1 MPAPLLER
9 TLMDVRQRPMNMRLS
24 FAVLCV
30 LFCGLAAS
38 PADTPAD
45 TPANRLAAAREY
57 LKAAPPAE
65 MIEST
70 VAQLAS
76 RLPENRREEFRK
88 ALAKVLSSE
97 HLEEITLRAIVKHFT
112 VREIKALTAFYGSPE
127 GRSISKKFAAYMSDV
142 MPAIQQEVNEAL
154 EELEHGRP

>member
-1 MPAPLLER
+1 
-9 TLMDVRQRPMNMRLS
+9 MRFS
-24 FAVLCV
+24 FMFVCV
-30 LFCGLAAS
+30 LLCGPAAWA
-38 PADTPAD
+38 ADAPAD

-70 VAQLAS
+70 VAQLAA
-76 RLPENRREEFRK
+76 RLPENRRDEFRK

-97 HLEEITLRAIVKHFT
+97 HLEEITLQAIVKHFT
-112 VREIKALTAFYGSPE
+112 VKEIKALTAFYGSPE
-127 GRSISKKFAAYMSDV
+127 GRSISKKFTAYMADV

-154 EELEHGRP
+154 EELEHAHP